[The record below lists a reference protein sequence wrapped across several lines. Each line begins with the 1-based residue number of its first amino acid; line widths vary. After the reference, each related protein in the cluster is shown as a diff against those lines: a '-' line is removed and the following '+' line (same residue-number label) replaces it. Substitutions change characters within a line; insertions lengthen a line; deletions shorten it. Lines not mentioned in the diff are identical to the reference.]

1 MNSNRTNMDLFHKIQ
16 GIIDA
21 NTPNIPEGDY
31 LELCNAIGKLR
42 ERVKPPKFLLDQ
54 NEPLILPQY
63 ERTVNPDMTSNT
75 GTVDDLFR
83 AYQSNPEDFEATVS
97 DGQPQEWIYQELSD
111 QELSEYVHQM
121 EWSTVV
127 DVSVVGE

>member
-1 MNSNRTNMDLFHKIQ
+1 MDLFHKIQ

-63 ERTVNPDMTSNT
+63 EPTVNPDMTSNT

-97 DGQPQEWIYQELSD
+97 DGQPQEWIDQELSD

>member
-1 MNSNRTNMDLFHKIQ
+1 MDLFHKIQ

-63 ERTVNPDMTSNT
+63 EPTVNPDMTSNT

-121 EWSTVV
+121 GWSTVV

>member
-1 MNSNRTNMDLFHKIQ
+1 MKSTRSNMDLFHKIQ
-16 GIIDA
+16 SIIDA
-21 NTPNIPEGDY
+21 NTSNIPEGDY

-42 ERVKPPKFLLDQ
+42 DRVKPPKFLLDQ

-63 ERTVNPDMTSNT
+63 EPTVNPDMTSDT
-75 GTVDDLFR
+75 GTVEDLFR
-83 AYQSNPEDFEATVS
+83 AYASNPEDFEATVS
-97 DGQPQEWIYQELSD
+97 DGQPQEWID

>member
-63 ERTVNPDMTSNT
+63 EPTTQ
-75 GTVDDLFR
+75 VDVESDDEHFVP
-83 AYQSNPEDFEATVS
+83 YP
-97 DGQPQEWIYQELSD
+97 DGQPQEWIDL
-111 QELSEYVHQM
+111 H
-121 EWSTVV
+121 EWP
-127 DVSVVGE
+127 VGE

>member
-1 MNSNRTNMDLFHKIQ
+1 MDLFHKIQ

-63 ERTVNPDMTSNT
+63 EPTVNPDMTSNT

>member
-1 MNSNRTNMDLFHKIQ
+1 MDLFHKIQ

-63 ERTVNPDMTSNT
+63 QPTINPDMTSNT

>member
-1 MNSNRTNMDLFHKIQ
+1 
-16 GIIDA
+16 
-21 NTPNIPEGDY
+21 
-31 LELCNAIGKLR
+31 
-42 ERVKPPKFLLDQ
+42 
-54 NEPLILPQY
+54 
-63 ERTVNPDMTSNT
+63 MTSNT

>member
-63 ERTVNPDMTSNT
+63 QPTINPDMTSNT

-83 AYQSNPEDFEATVS
+83 AYASNPEDFEATVS
-97 DGQPQEWIYQELSD
+97 DGQPQEWIDL
-111 QELSEYVHQM
+111 H
-121 EWSTVV
+121 EWP
-127 DVSVVGE
+127 VGE